1 MINTSIALLG
11 VALQKDEKTPAAA
24 PTFKHGLT
32 GGGVIK
38 PERSVEQKNVA
49 CGLRANA
56 SNGAYV
62 SEVNLAVDFEC
73 TAYADTFGLYCLAAL
88 GKVSTTAVTGK
99 DGYYK
104 HVITLGAEIPCL
116 TFWGQ
121 IGDTSEKTV
130 QKATGCKVDELTL
143 DFEGNAP
150 LEVGVTAAGTDAQ
163 LFGAWSGS
171 TEPSCFDGYFVPTG
185 GTFLIDTGSQVP
197 TAATVTKGGFDLSNS
212 LEAKR
217 GAGQVV
223 ATMLAEGRLTT
234 KVNCTVIPDDWSL
247 IRKVLTGTAS
257 GTAVAPN
264 VVYGS
269 AKWSFTHNQDPNC
282 TLDVEFSNVPWSC
295 ETPEAN
301 PEGNAA
307 EIEFSA
313 EDVGIA
319 SKSGTPVTVTLV
331 NKVKSY
337 TA

>member
-11 VALQKDEKTPAAA
+11 VALQKDEDTPATA

-32 GGGVIK
+32 GGGVVK

-62 SEVNLAVDFEC
+62 SEVNLAVDFE
-73 TAYADTFGLYCLAAL
+73 TMAYADALGLYCLAAL
-88 GKVSTTAVTGK
+88 GNVVSTPVADK

-104 HVITLGAEIPCL
+104 HVITLGSEIPCL

-121 IGDTSEKTV
+121 IGDTSEQTV

-143 DFEGNAP
+143 DFEGNVP
-150 LEVGVTAAGTDAQ
+150 LEIGVTAAGTDAQ
-163 LFGAWSGS
+163 LFGSWSG
-171 TEPSCFDGYFVPTG
+171 TAEPSCFDGYFVPTG
-185 GTFLIDTGSQVP
+185 GEFLIDTGSQVP
-197 TAATVTKGGFDLSNS
+197 AAATVTKGGFDLSNS
-212 LEAKR
+212 LEPKR

-223 ATMLAEGRLTT
+223 ATRLAEGRLTT
-234 KVNCTVIPDDWSL
+234 KVNCTVILDDWDL
-247 IRKVLTGTAS
+247 VRKVLTGTAT
-257 GTAVAPN
+257 GTSVAPN

-269 AKWSFTHNQDPNC
+269 AKWSFTHNQDANC

-295 ETPEAN
+295 DTPEAN
-301 PEGNAA
+301 PDGNSA
-307 EIEFSA
+307 EVEFSA
-313 EDVGIA
+313 DDVGIA
-319 SKSGTPVTVTLV
+319 SKTGTPVTVTVV